1 MNKYAVKHKHK
12 MIFFVFIE
20 KKNTKKKT
28 YETYVQFTKLTCT
41 CSCLI
46 LYAIS
51 PA

>member
-12 MIFFVFIE
+12 MILFVFIE
-20 KKNTKKKT
+20 KKNTNT

-41 CSCLI
+41 YSCLI
-46 LYAIS
+46 LNAIS